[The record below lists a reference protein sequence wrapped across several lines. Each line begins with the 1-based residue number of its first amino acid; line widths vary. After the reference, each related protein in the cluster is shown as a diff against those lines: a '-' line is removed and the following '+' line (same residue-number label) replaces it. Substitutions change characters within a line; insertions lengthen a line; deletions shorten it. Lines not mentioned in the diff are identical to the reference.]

1 MTASASLVASRF
13 GYGLPL
19 ASAAPRTPD
28 AMLAALAGPDAM
40 AVRFPVP
47 SFDWVHERLSDI
59 ALNKQAA
66 KTDAVLQA
74 RIDAVDAGLKEAGF
88 LALRATIAR
97 AVEADD
103 GFRERLVAFWADHFT
118 VSANGREDAIG
129 PYALVEDAIRPH
141 LAGRF
146 GDMLGAVVHH
156 PVMLR
161 YLDQTRSI
169 GPNSRRGKREGSGL
183 NENLARELLELH
195 TMGVGAAY
203 SQDDVRQLA
212 ELLTGLTYDER
223 RGYAFNSRMAE
234 PGPEVVLGK
243 SYDGSGEAPIR
254 AFLHDLALRPETGRH
269 LARKLA
275 VHFFADAP
283 EESLVTA
290 IATAWETSGGALS
303 AVYAAMLRH
312 PAAFDEPAAKARQ
325 PWDFLLAALRGLGIS
340 GKRIMAWPTPR
351 LRQVMIHP
359 LRAMG
364 QNWKNPAG
372 PDGWP
377 EEQETWI
384 TPQGL
389 AERINWAMNW
399 PAVLI
404 DPLPHP
410 REFALRVLGDRAAP
424 ATLWAADRAENLAE
438 GVGLVL
444 SSPEFNRR

>member
-1 MTASASLVASRF
+1 MTLSASLVAFRF

-19 ASAAPRTPD
+19 SGKAPQTPD
-28 AMLAALAGPDAM
+28 AMLAALTGPDEM
-40 AVRFPVP
+40 AARFAIP
-47 SFDWVHERLSDI
+47 SFDWAQERVADV
-59 ALNKQAA
+59 ALNKKAA
-66 KTDAVLQA
+66 KTDPALQA
-74 RIDAVDAGLKEAGF
+74 RIDAVDAGLKEAGL
-88 LALRATIAR
+88 LAMRATIAR

-118 VSANGREDAIG
+118 VGSNGREDAIG
-129 PYALVEDAIRPH
+129 PYTFVEDAIRPH
-141 LAGRF
+141 LASRF

-161 YLDQTRSI
+161 YLDQSRSI
-169 GPNSRRGKREGSGL
+169 GPNSRRGQREGGGL

-195 TMGVGAAY
+195 TMGVDAAY

-223 RGYAFNSRMAE
+223 RGYAFNARMAE

-243 SYDGSGEAPIR
+243 TYDGKGEAPIR
-254 AFLHDLALRPETGRH
+254 AFLHDLALRPETGLY

-275 VHFFADAP
+275 VHFCSDTP
-283 EESLVTA
+283 DESMVA
-290 IATAWETSGGALS
+290 AMAAAWKTSGGALTE
-303 AVYAAMLRH
+303 VYAAMLSH
-312 PAAFDEPAAKARQ
+312 PAAFAGPAAKARQ
-325 PWDFLLAALRGLGIS
+325 PWEFILSALRGLGVS
-340 GKRIMAWPTPR
+340 GKRIMAMPTPR
-351 LRQVMIHP
+351 LRQAVILP

-364 QNWKNPAG
+364 QHWKNPAG
-372 PDGWP
+372 PDGWH
-377 EEQETWI
+377 EALEAWI

-410 REFALRVLGDRAAP
+410 RDFALRVLGDRAAP

-438 GVGLVL
+438 GVGIVL